1 MYGKLRSPHNYAKIK
16 SPKILS
22 IDQINKLLKQN
33 PYNLPSDDTLLQIR
47 EKNILENKKQLEKR
61 AKTRIE
67 YRGLDILPN
76 LSEKKKSFL
85 AQEEETIKPVA
96 PERQRRQQMS
106 GYIDQTRDILLSQIK
121 IDRKRKEIERI
132 KQLQKTEKGII
143 QQEIAKIA
151 ETNNQYEMTMN
162 SIKSQA
168 TRARSEMEQ
177 AINQKQRL
185 QKQLKALENSI
196 SKIKAEITKNE
207 DIVFQYRNYHKFLQ
221 KLTPEGENTQLYF
234 QHPDQLIQELEQM
247 ENENLFLIQ
256 EIKDME
262 RSRDRA
268 VDEIR
273 SSLSEASKEQE
284 EIDAKWKK
292 VTMVDP
298 IDFDNSGVLRDV
310 DAVDQELNRLTKIVK
325 SSYSKCYSNKTD
337 LTPVMMLER
346 LENGLEKLY
355 QIAAEI
361 PDSFIIEEQAII
373 DKERREK
380 QRVEK
385 QKEKQRQ
392 QKMKIAAAVERSK
405 KPVKKRTGRP
415 LRARYLPIVH
425 AKVKSDDQKLLDEA
439 KQEQLLFGPI
449 TD

>member
-1 MYGKLRSPHNYAKIK
+1 MYGKIRSPHNITRIK
-16 SPKILS
+16 SPKIFS
-22 IDQINKLLKQN
+22 VEQINKLLKQN

-47 EKNILENKKQLEKR
+47 EKNILENKKQMEKR

-67 YRGLDILPN
+67 NRGFDALPN
-76 LSEKKKSFL
+76 LSDKKKTIL
-85 AQEEETIKPVA
+85 TKEEDEIKPVA

-121 IDRKRKEIERI
+121 IDRKQKEIERI

-168 TRARSEMEQ
+168 TRARSEMDQ

-185 QKQLKALENSI
+185 QKQLKTLENSI
-196 SKIKAEITKNE
+196 NKIRAEITKNE

-221 KLTPEGENTQLYF
+221 KLTPEGENTLLYF
-234 QHPDQLIQELEQM
+234 QNPEQLIQELDQIEK
-247 ENENLFLIQ
+247 ENLFLIQ
-256 EIKDME
+256 EIKEME

-273 SSLSEASKEQE
+273 SSLNEANKEQE
-284 EIDAKWKK
+284 EINSRWKK
-292 VTMVDP
+292 VTKIDP
-298 IDFDNSGVLRDV
+298 LQFDNASVLKDV
-310 DAVDQELNRLTKIVK
+310 NIVDKELTRLTKIVRQ
-325 SSYSKCYSNKTD
+325 SYTKCFTNKAD

-346 LENGLEKLY
+346 MESGLEKLY
-355 QIAAEI
+355 QIASEI
-361 PDSFIIEEQAII
+361 PDSFLLEEQSII

-385 QKEKQRQ
+385 QKEKQRI
-392 QKMKIAAAVERSK
+392 QKMKTDAAIERSK
-405 KPVKKRTGRP
+405 QPVKKRTGRP
-415 LRARYLPIVH
+415 LHSRMLPIVH
-425 AKVKSDDQKLLDEA
+425 TKVKNDDKRLLEEA
-439 KQEQLLFGPI
+439 RQEELLFGPI